1 MHSEEKGTKGIE
13 IRNCEKIKVKHI
25 AKASGGIYIEIPP
38 EAFIVRY
45 KFLNYRSLYKTTI
58 RLAFPFR

>member
-1 MHSEEKGTKGIE
+1 MYSEEKGTKGIE

-25 AKASGGIYIEIPP
+25 AKASGGIIEIPP

-45 KFLNYRSLYKTTI
+45 KFLN
-58 RLAFPFR
+58 